1 MRALEFGEKPKSFR
15 YAVIV
20 CPRCK
25 QHVQITETG
34 KKTLKCQRCGA
45 LLQTQKLRVF
55 HTCEELA
62 EAVDFR
68 AHLQAKISGKGYETF
83 TLESPSKNP
92 QFPKSRKEDIFSGET
107 QEAAKARE
115 FEMEE
120 KTLKKTPTKSPSK
133 KDQKLVFLEIIGAAG
148 GKIEINE
155 FRQRALDRGIGPDKF
170 EIMLKKL
177 QETGEIY
184 SPEPGMIK
192 RV

>member
-1 MRALEFGEKPKSFR
+1 VRALEFGEKAKSFR

-20 CPRCK
+20 CPKCK

-68 AHLQAKISGKGYETF
+68 ARLQAEISGKGYETF
-83 TLESPSKNP
+83 TLGLPAKNP
-92 QFPKSRKEDIFSGET
+92 EFSKPLREDTAGET
-107 QEAAKARE
+107 REATKARE
-115 FEMEE
+115 FGPENRN
-120 KTLKKTPTKSPSK
+120 PAKSPSK

-155 FRQRALDRGIGPDKF
+155 LRQRALDRGISPEKF
-170 EIMLKKL
+170 EMMLKKL
-177 QETGEIY
+177 QETGELY
-184 SPEPGMIK
+184 SPEPSMIK

>member
-1 MRALEFGEKPKSFR
+1 MRALAFGEKPKRFR

-45 LLQTQKLRVF
+45 VLQTLKLRVF

-68 AHLQAKISGKGYETF
+68 ARLQAEISGKGYETF

-92 QFPKSRKEDIFSGET
+92 EFSKPYKEDTAGET
-107 QEAAKARE
+107 REATEAKE
-115 FEMEE
+115 FG
-120 KTLKKTPTKSPSK
+120 LKNKNSAKSISK
-133 KDQKLVFLEIIGAAG
+133 KDQKLIFLEIIGAAG
-148 GKIEINE
+148 GKIEISK
-155 FRQRALDRGIGPDKF
+155 FRQKVLDKGISPEKF
-170 EIMLKKL
+170 EMVLKKL
-177 QETGEIY
+177 LETGEIY
-184 SPEPGMIK
+184 SPEPGVIK

>member
-1 MRALEFGEKPKSFR
+1 MKVLEFGEKPKSFR

-25 QHVQITETG
+25 QHAQITETG

-55 HTCEELA
+55 HTCEELV

-68 AHLQAKISGKGYETF
+68 AHLQTEISGKGYETF
-83 TLESPSKNP
+83 TLETSARSPK
-92 QFPKSRKEDIFSGET
+92 FPKPQKENIAGET
-107 QEAAKARE
+107 QEASEASE
-115 FEMEE
+115 FG
-120 KTLKKTPTKSPSK
+120 LKNKTPAKSPSK

-155 FRQRALDRGIGPDKF
+155 LRQRALDREISPEKF
-170 EIMLKKL
+170 ETMLKKL
-177 QETGEIY
+177 LETGEIY

-192 RV
+192 SV

>member
-1 MRALEFGEKPKSFR
+1 VRALEFGEKAKSFR

-68 AHLQAKISGKGYETF
+68 ARLQAEISGKGYETF
-83 TLESPSKNP
+83 TLGPPAKNP
-92 QFPKSRKEDIFSGET
+92 QFLKPHREDTAEET
-107 QEAAKARE
+107 REATETRE
-115 FEMEE
+115 FG
-120 KTLKKTPTKSPSK
+120 LKNKNPVKSASK
-133 KDQKLVFLEIIGAAG
+133 KDQKLIFLEIIGAAG

-155 FRQRALDRGIGPDKF
+155 LRQRALDREIRPEKF
-170 EIMLKKL
+170 EIMLKNL
-177 QETGEIY
+177 LETGEIY

-192 RV
+192 MV